1 MANHYDR
8 IFKENIEPMI
18 PIIAERVFGI
28 EKIEKSED
36 LKDKLQ
42 YTLEKEADY
51 LQKIIHDNP
60 AEDYI
65 LHLECQVKDDPKM
78 LSRMFLYRAILF
90 HLFGLPVR
98 QFILYIGKNPSQMN
112 TVLDQERLV
121 YSFQLQNVNQIE
133 YEHFLASN
141 VPEEVILAIL
151 ADFKGNNPEQ
161 IIRKIV
167 GRLKELSDQSLRLTK
182 YEKQLE
188 ILSKLRNLQKQTIQT
203 ITTMGWEY
211 ELETDIRY
219 LQGVEKGTV
228 QGIEQG
234 IERGIEQ
241 GKLASNIEFVKK
253 LLEDSDFSIKKI
265 ASMVGVSIE
274 FVEKIKNSSL

>member
-28 EKIEKSED
+28 EKIQKSED
-36 LKDKLQ
+36 LKDKMQ

-60 AEDYI
+60 ENDYI

-98 QFILYIGKNPSQMN
+98 QFILYIGKNPSKMN
-112 TVLDQERLV
+112 NVLDQERLN
-121 YSFQLQNVNQIE
+121 YSFQLENVNQID

-141 VPEEVILAIL
+141 IPEEVILAIL

-161 IIRKIV
+161 IIREIV
-167 GRLKELSDQSLRLTK
+167 KRLKELSDQSLRLTK

-228 QGIEQG
+228 KGIEQG
-234 IERGIEQ
+234 IEQ
-241 GKLASNIEFVKK
+241 GKLVSNVEFVKK
-253 LLEDSDFSIKKI
+253 LLKDSDFSVRKI
-265 ASMVGVSIE
+265 ASMVGVTIE
-274 FVEKIKNSSL
+274 FVEKIKSDIS